1 MGDFSPIFK
10 FYLMSFLDGLAPA
23 VGAAGGSLL
32 GGLMDT
38 SNQEYLM
45 QKQDKIN
52 KENATIAYN
61 RQRELTQDQALLHK
75 RGMEQAGYNTA
86 FGSNGN
92 VTSSANVDQASPVSV
107 PSPQGFGQQ
116 LSTAFGSFLQNS
128 LVNAQRRNVDA
139 DTNAKNI
146 DNATRAI
153 KNALVIGKQKQDIG
167 VSMLN
172 YAKDAFKFAV
182 DKQYYDRQQSAQ
194 TDEMEAN
201 AKRAQALQAIEEV
214 NAMFQYSRNEAELQK
229 AYQEFENLKKVYDLT
244 DAQIVTEKG
253 KPRVQLS
260 EVHKNEA
267 SATESYSAASLNKAK
282 EQHENELTRGQHL
295 QNELDFWTQPDK
307 LQEAFNRVTLQQLE
321 MKRKAILNVPRTL
334 AERWSRDAEQAYNRI
349 KSGHASWRDY
359 KDYYFELSREN
370 LSAFN
375 DEVKDYAKI
384 LLGILPGSSSGNA
397 STKNDKN
404 VVTYSPQNY

>member
-1 MGDFSPIFK
+1 MGDFSPIFN

-75 RGMEQAGYNTA
+75 RGMDQAGYNTA

-107 PSPQGFGQQ
+107 PSSQGYGQQ

-153 KNALVIGKQKQDIG
+153 KNALEIGKQKQDIG

-182 DKQYYDRQQSAQ
+182 DQQYYQRQQAAQ
-194 TDEMEAN
+194 TEQQEAD
-201 AKRAQALQAIEEV
+201 AKRAESLKAIEEV
-214 NAMFQYSRNEAELQK
+214 NAMFQYSHNEAELQK

-260 EVHKNEA
+260 EINKNNA
-267 SATESYSAASLNKAK
+267 SADESRSASELNKVQT
-282 EQHENELTRGQHL
+282 EG
-295 QNELDFWTQPDK
+295 FK
-307 LQEAFNRVTLQQLE
+307 LNNQYLSQ
-321 MKRKAILNVPRTL
+321 TL
-334 AERWSRDAEQAYNRI
+334 ADRVEQQGYDTLIKKVESLPHSYRDIVMRSHQWQVMCYKLEHNQSLTEQETKNL
-349 KSGHASWRDY
+349 D
-359 KDYYFELSREN
+359 ELLKLDSYDPN
-370 LSAFN
+370 
-375 DEVKDYAKI
+375 K
-384 LLGILPGSSSGNA
+384 NA
-397 STKNDKN
+397 SNWINFINKMK
-404 VVTYSPQNY
+404 

>member
-1 MGDFSPIFK
+1 MGLLSTF
-10 FYLMSFLDGLAPA
+10 A
-23 VGAAGGSLL
+23 GAAAGSLGSAIGSL
-32 GGLMDT
+32 IGGNQDYRNQKKLM
-38 SNQEYLM
+38 NR
-45 QKQDKIN
+45 QDAFN

-61 RQRELTQDQALLHK
+61 RQRELTQDQATLQK

-86 FGSNGN
+86 FGANGN

-107 PSPQGFGQQ
+107 PSPQGYGQQ

-153 KNALVIGKQKQDIG
+153 KNALEIGKQKQDIG

-182 DKQYYDRQQSAQ
+182 DQQYYQRQQAAQ
-194 TDEMEAN
+194 TEQQEAD
-201 AKRAQALQAIEEV
+201 AKRAESLKAIEEV
-214 NAMFQYSRNEAELQK
+214 NAMFQYSHNEAELQK

-282 EQHENELTRGQHL
+282 EEHENELTRGQHL

-321 MKRKAILNVPRTL
+321 MKRREILNVPHTL

-359 KDYYFELSREN
+359 KDYYLEISREN

-397 STKNDKN
+397 NTKKEKN

>member
-1 MGDFSPIFK
+1 MVFF
-10 FYLMSFLDGLAPA
+10 DGA
-23 VGAAGGSLL
+23 GAGLLGSLGGVAGSLIGGSIDYNYQKK
-32 GGLMDT
+32 LMAR
-38 SNQEYLM
+38 
-45 QKQDKIN
+45 QDRYN
-52 KENATIAYN
+52 KENAATAYA
-61 RQRELTQDQALLHK
+61 RQRELTADQAYLSQLGK
-75 RGMEQAGYNTA
+75 LKAGVNTA
-86 FGSNGN
+86 FGTDGN
-92 VTSSANVDQASPVSV
+92 VTTSANVDQASPVSI
-107 PSPQGFGQQ
+107 PSPLGVGQQ
-116 LSTAFGSFLQNS
+116 LSSSLRSFMQDS

-153 KNALVIGKQKQDIG
+153 KNALDIGKQKQDIG

-182 DKQYYDRQQSAQ
+182 DQQYYQRQQAAQ
-194 TDEMEAN
+194 TEQQEAD
-201 AKRAQALQAIEEV
+201 AKRAESLKAIEEV
-214 NAMFQYSRNEAELQK
+214 NAMFQYSHNEAELQK

-260 EVHKNEA
+260 EIRKNDA

-282 EQHENELTRGQHL
+282 EKTEKEIRRGQQL
-295 QNELDFWTQPDK
+295 QNDLDYWTQPDK

-321 MKRKAILNVPRTL
+321 MKRKEILNVPHTL
-334 AERWSRDAEQAYNRI
+334 AERWSRDAERAYKRI

-359 KDYYFELSREN
+359 KDYYLEIAREN

-397 STKNDKN
+397 NTKKEKN

>member
-1 MGDFSPIFK
+1 MHPLNFFIMG
-10 FYLMSFLDGLAPA
+10 FLDGLAPA
-23 VGAAGGSLL
+23 LGSVGGSFL
-32 GGLMDT
+32 GGLMDA
-38 SNQEYLM
+38 SNQESFM
-45 QKQDKIN
+45 EKQDKIN

-92 VTSSANVDQASPVSV
+92 VTTSANVDQASPVSV
-107 PSPQGFGQQ
+107 PSPQGYGQQ

-128 LVNAQRRNVDA
+128 LVNAQRKNVDA

-146 DNATRAI
+146 DNATRAME
-153 KNALVIGKQKQDIG
+153 NALKIKKLNQDVG
-167 VSMLN
+167 VGMLN

-182 DKQYYDRQQSAQ
+182 DKQYYDRQQSAK
-194 TDEMEAN
+194 TDEMEQN
-201 AKRAQALQAIEEV
+201 AKRAEALQQIEAI
-214 NAMFQYSRNEAELQK
+214 NAKFAEAKTEADINILKQ
-229 AYQEFENLKKVYDLT
+229 QFENLKKVYDLT

-260 EVHKNEA
+260 EIRKNNA
-267 SATESYSAASLNKAK
+267 SATESYSAAALNEEK
-282 EQHENELTRGQHL
+282 ERHEKEETRGQYL
-295 QNELDFWTQPDK
+295 ANQLELFTQPDK

-321 MKRKAILNVPRTL
+321 MKRKEILNVPRTL
-334 AERWSRDAEQAYNRI
+334 AERWSREAEEAYKRI

-359 KDYYFELSREN
+359 KDYYLELAREN
-370 LSAFN
+370 LSAAN
-375 DEVKDYAKI
+375 DEVKDYLKI
-384 LLGILPGSSSGNA
+384 IAGALPGSSSGNA
-397 STKNDKN
+397 TTKNNKN

>member
-1 MGDFSPIFK
+1 MGFF
-10 FYLMSFLDGLAPA
+10 DGFGSGLLGSLGGVA
-23 VGAAGGSLL
+23 GSLIGGSLDYNNQKK
-32 GGLMDT
+32 LMAR
-38 SNQEYLM
+38 
-45 QKQDKIN
+45 QDRYN
-52 KENATIAYN
+52 KENAATAYA
-61 RQRELTQDQALLHK
+61 RQRELTADQAYLSQLGK
-75 RGMEQAGYNTA
+75 LKAGVNTA
-86 FGSNGN
+86 FGTDGN
-92 VTSSANVDQASPVSV
+92 VTTSANVDQASPVSI
-107 PSPQGFGQQ
+107 PSPLGFGQQ
-116 LSTAFGSFLQNS
+116 LSSSLRSFMQDS

-153 KNALVIGKQKQDIG
+153 KNALDIGKQKQDIG

-182 DKQYYDRQQSAQ
+182 DQQYYQRQQAAQ
-194 TDEMEAN
+194 TEQQEAD
-201 AKRAQALQAIEEV
+201 AKRAESLKAIEEV
-214 NAMFQYSRNEAELQK
+214 NAMFQYSHNEAELQK

-260 EVHKNEA
+260 EIRKNDA

-282 EQHENELTRGQHL
+282 EKTENEIRRGQQL
-295 QNELDFWTQPDK
+295 QNDLDYWTQPDK

-321 MKRKAILNVPRTL
+321 MKRKEILNVPHTL
-334 AERWSRDAEQAYNRI
+334 AERWSRDAERAYNRI

-359 KDYYFELSREN
+359 KDYYLEISREN

-397 STKNDKN
+397 NTKKEKN

>member
-1 MGDFSPIFK
+1 MGEFSPIFK
-10 FYLMSFLDGLAPA
+10 FYIMGFLDGLAPA

-107 PSPQGFGQQ
+107 PSPQGYGQQ

-153 KNALVIGKQKQDIG
+153 KNALEIGKQKQDIG

-182 DKQYYDRQQSAQ
+182 DQQYYQRQQAAQ
-194 TDEMEAN
+194 TEQQEAD
-201 AKRAQALQAIEEV
+201 AKRAESLKAIEEV

-282 EQHENELTRGQHL
+282 EEHENEFTRGQHL

-321 MKRKAILNVPRTL
+321 MKRKAILNVPHTL

-359 KDYYFELSREN
+359 KDYYLEISREN

-397 STKNDKN
+397 DTKKEKN

>member
-1 MGDFSPIFK
+1 
-10 FYLMSFLDGLAPA
+10 MSFLDGLAPA

-38 SNQEYLM
+38 SNQDYLM

-107 PSPQGFGQQ
+107 PSPQGYGQQ

-153 KNALVIGKQKQDIG
+153 KNALEIGKQKQDIG

-182 DKQYYDRQQSAQ
+182 DQQYYQRQQAAQ
-194 TDEMEAN
+194 TEQQEAD
-201 AKRAQALQAIEEV
+201 AKRAESLKAIEEV

-260 EVHKNEA
+260 EINKNNA
-267 SATESYSAASLNKAK
+267 SADESRSASELNKVQT
-282 EQHENELTRGQHL
+282 EG
-295 QNELDFWTQPDK
+295 FK
-307 LQEAFNRVTLQQLE
+307 LNNQYLSQ
-321 MKRKAILNVPRTL
+321 TL
-334 AERWSRDAEQAYNRI
+334 ADRVEQQGYDTLIKKVESLPHSYRDIVMRSHQWQVMCYKLEHNQSLTEQETKNL
-349 KSGHASWRDY
+349 D
-359 KDYYFELSREN
+359 ELLKLDSYDPN
-370 LSAFN
+370 
-375 DEVKDYAKI
+375 K
-384 LLGILPGSSSGNA
+384 NA
-397 STKNDKN
+397 SNWINFINKMK
-404 VVTYSPQNY
+404 

>member
-1 MGDFSPIFK
+1 MGDFSPIFN
-10 FYLMSFLDGLAPA
+10 FYFMSFLDGLAPA
-23 VGAAGGSLL
+23 LGAAGGSLL

-45 QKQDKIN
+45 QKQDNIN

-107 PSPQGFGQQ
+107 PSSQGYGQQ
-116 LSTAFGSFLQNS
+116 LSSAFGSFLQNS

-153 KNALVIGKQKQDIG
+153 KNALEIGKQKQDIG

-182 DKQYYDRQQSAQ
+182 DQQYYQRQQAAQ
-194 TDEMEAN
+194 TEQQEAD
-201 AKRAQALQAIEEV
+201 AKRAESLKAIEEV

-260 EVHKNEA
+260 EINKNNA
-267 SATESYSAASLNKAK
+267 SADESRSVSELNKAQT
-282 EQHENELTRGQHL
+282 EG
-295 QNELDFWTQPDK
+295 FK
-307 LQEAFNRVTLQQLE
+307 LNNQYLSQ
-321 MKRKAILNVPRTL
+321 TL
-334 AERWSRDAEQAYNRI
+334 ADRVEQQGYDTLIKKVESLPHSYRDIVMRSHQWQVMCYKLEHNQSLTEQ
-349 KSGHASWRDY
+349 
-359 KDYYFELSREN
+359 E
-370 LSAFN
+370 
-375 DEVKDYAKI
+375 
-384 LLGILPGSSSGNA
+384 
-397 STKNDKN
+397 TKNLDELLKLDSYDPNKN
-404 VVTYSPQNY
+404 VSNWINFINKMK

>member
-1 MGDFSPIFK
+1 MG
-10 FYLMSFLDGLAPA
+10 FLDGLAPA
-23 VGAAGGSLL
+23 LGSVGGSFL
-32 GGLMDT
+32 GGLMDA
-38 SNQEYLM
+38 SNQESFM
-45 QKQDKIN
+45 EKQDKIN

-92 VTSSANVDQASPVSV
+92 VTTSANVDQASPVSV
-107 PSPQGFGQQ
+107 PSPQGYGQQ

-128 LVNAQRRNVDA
+128 LVNAQRKNVDA

-146 DNATRAI
+146 DNATRAME
-153 KNALVIGKQKQDIG
+153 NALKIKKLNQDIG
-167 VSMLN
+167 VGMLN
-172 YAKDAFKFAV
+172 YAKDAFKFSV
-182 DKQYYDRQQSAQ
+182 DKQYYDRQQSAK
-194 TDEMEAN
+194 TDEMEQT
-201 AKRAQALQAIEEV
+201 AKRAEALQQIEAI
-214 NAMFQYSRNEAELQK
+214 NAKFAEAKTK
-229 AYQEFENLKKVYDLT
+229 ADIDILKQQFENLKKVYDLT

-260 EVHKNEA
+260 EILKNNA
-267 SATESYSAASLNKAK
+267 SATESYSAASLNEEK
-282 EQHENELTRGQHL
+282 ERHEKEETRGQYL
-295 QNELDFWTQPDK
+295 SNQLELFTQPDK

-321 MKRKAILNVPRTL
+321 MKRKEILNVPRTL
-334 AERWSRDAEQAYNRI
+334 AERWSREAEEAYKRI

-359 KDYYFELSREN
+359 KDYYLELAREN

-375 DEVKDYAKI
+375 NEVKDYAKI
-384 LLGILPGSSSGNA
+384 ILGVLPGSSSGNA
-397 STKNDKN
+397 NTTNNKN